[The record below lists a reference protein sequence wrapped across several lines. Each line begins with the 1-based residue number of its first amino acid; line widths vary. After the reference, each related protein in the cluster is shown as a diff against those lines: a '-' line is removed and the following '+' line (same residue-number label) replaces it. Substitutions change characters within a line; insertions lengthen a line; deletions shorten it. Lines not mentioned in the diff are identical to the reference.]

1 MHDSEADRRQFDSAL
16 AWIRKQGTAKHF
28 SLAAVVL
35 AFVDTFIH
43 PISLTAL
50 GLLVLASLPW
60 LIPLV
65 RSFDLP
71 LKSMKLPGG
80 VEFEF
85 NQLEQMREQAA
96 SAGLL
101 RPPEHEYSFQ
111 TIFDQDPNLAVAGLR
126 IELERRLRELGKI
139 AGINVSR
146 TAIPHLV
153 RALGENGT
161 LDRSEISVIA
171 DLLPTLNQAVHAHD
185 LDTRAF
191 DWAMDVGPQLLA
203 GLDAKIRGIKVATG
217 RRRAP
222 GGPR

>member
-1 MHDSEADRRQFDSAL
+1 MHDLGAERRRFGWTL
-16 AWIRKQGTAKHF
+16 AWIRKQGAAKHL

-50 GLLVLASLPW
+50 GLLALAALPW
-60 LIPLV
+60 LIPFV
-65 RSFDLP
+65 RSFNLP
-71 LKSMKLPGG
+71 LKSMKIPGG

-85 NQLEQMREQAA
+85 NQLEQISEQAA
-96 SAGLL
+96 KAGLL
-101 RPPEHEYSFQ
+101 RPAGNKYSFQ
-111 TIFDQDPNLAVAGLR
+111 TVFDEDPNLAMAGLR
-126 IELERRLRELGKI
+126 IELERRLRELGSI

-146 TAIPHLV
+146 TAILHLV
-153 RALGENGT
+153 HALEGNGT

-203 GLDAKIRGIKVATG
+203 GLDAKIRGIKEAVGQRQAL
-217 RRRAP
+217 A
-222 GGPR
+222 GPP